1 MDYCEYLLLLRE
13 TGFNLSTD
21 TGCFYLQM
29 KGFLDKAVH
38 GQYIHVIE
46 GLSVPSCQG
55 EVHKCSIYFTH
66 ETEGS
71 CFYTVH
77 EKNNNIDNSDRKL
90 TLNVFVDLRTTC
102 CDLSVV

>member
-1 MDYCEYLLLLRE
+1 MLYSMDYCEYLLLLRE

-21 TGCFYLQM
+21 TGCFYLLI
-29 KGFLDKAVH
+29 KGFLDKAVYGH
-38 GQYIHVIE
+38 YIHVIE

-77 EKNNNIDNSDRKL
+77 GKKNNIPIEN
-90 TLNVFVDLRTTC
+90 
-102 CDLSVV
+102 